1 VKSLTARSIF
11 AIKVPAVEKV
21 VAERRHY
28 APLSPADDLHY
39 LREPA
44 QLASETGQLLAIY
57 LLAVSSPGSGCQ
69 VALLRLHNCAS
80 SQLERWHAM
89 AAEKRLATPFL
100 CLRLGFRPALYNP
113 WDIQMGYSPV
123 KRG

>member
-11 AIKVPAVEKV
+11 AIKVPAVENV

-28 APLSPADDLHY
+28 TALSPADELHY

-57 LLAVSSPGSGCQ
+57 LLAVSSPGSDCQ
-69 VALLRLHNCAS
+69 MALLRLHNCAS

-89 AAEKRLATPFL
+89 AAEKGLPTPVL
-100 CLRLGFRPALYNP
+100 CLTLRFARPFIILGIFKWGIR
-113 WDIQMGYSPV
+113 Q
-123 KRG
+123 